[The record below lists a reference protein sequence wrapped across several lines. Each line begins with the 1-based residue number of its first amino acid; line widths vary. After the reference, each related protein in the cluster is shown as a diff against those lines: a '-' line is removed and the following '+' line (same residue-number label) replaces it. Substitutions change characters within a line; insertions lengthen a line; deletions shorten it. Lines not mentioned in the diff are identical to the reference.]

1 MNPDRPTFNEYSQI
15 RRMALRAP
23 EEAFC
28 QQQAI
33 DEQWERLHYYG
44 KPDFE
49 EALEEHRGLREILSG
64 EGIDSDI
71 RAVPVE
77 IRIRFLQQ

>member
-23 EEAFC
+23 EEAFR
-28 QQQAI
+28 QQQTI

-49 EALEEHRGLREILSG
+49 ESMEEHQSLRKILSG
-64 EGIDSDI
+64 E
-71 RAVPVE
+71 E
-77 IRIRFLQQ
+77 IEILMIPGFRRRF